1 MAAGTLV
8 FVMSYAYNLFG
19 EYEVFDNNN
28 GSYEFVKSPKSN
40 YAGQGSDRVTIPY
53 GKVELG
59 KDDFADVTPDKIQK
73 RPAAAAGRRR
83 RKTKKSKRRSR
94 KTRRSV

>member
-1 MAAGTLV
+1 MALA
-8 FVMSYAYNLFG
+8 FVKSYTYDLYG

-28 GSYEFVKSPKSN
+28 GSYEFVKPPNSK
-40 YAGQGSDRVTIPY
+40 YIGGSDMVTIPY

-59 KDDFADVTPDKIQK
+59 KGDFAAVTPDKIQK
-73 RPAAAAGRRR
+73 RPVAAAAAGRRR